1 MKVITVEKVENESK
15 VARNVFIFSITL
27 AVWVLFT
34 WPFAPINWPMI
45 VAGGCVA
52 ILSGILLGSFAPR
65 HPGKGLNPVRYF
77 WAACY
82 VFVLSWWVVLAN
94 FDVAFRVL
102 HPAVPINPGIVK
114 VKTNLKSE
122 SAKTA
127 LANSITLTPGTMT
140 VDLSDEGYF
149 YVHWINV
156 SSTRVEVA
164 TNEVV
169 GRFEWLLRRIFE

>member
-1 MKVITVEKVENESK
+1 VEEAAAKPKLSK
-15 VARNVFIFSITL
+15 IIFVFAITL
-27 AVWVLFT
+27 AVWLLFT
-34 WPFAPINWPMI
+34 WPFAPIDWAMF
-45 VAGGCVA
+45 VAGVVVSL
-52 ILSGILLGSFAPR
+52 ISGVLLGRLATR
-65 HPGKGLNPVRYF
+65 HPLKILNPVRYF

-82 VFVLSWWVVLAN
+82 VFTLAWWVVAAN

-102 HPAVPINPGIVK
+102 HPDVPINPGIVR
-114 VKTNLKSE
+114 VKTKLESE

-140 VDLSDEGYF
+140 VDLSDEGYL

-156 SSTRVEVA
+156 SSTEVEEA
-164 TNEVV
+164 THEVV